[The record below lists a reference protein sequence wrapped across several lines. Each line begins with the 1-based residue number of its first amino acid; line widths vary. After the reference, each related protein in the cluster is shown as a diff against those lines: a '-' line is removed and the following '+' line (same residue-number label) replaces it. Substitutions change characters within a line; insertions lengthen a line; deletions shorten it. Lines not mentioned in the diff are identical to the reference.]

1 MSDEADGCLRVG
13 RRLGKKFTTAFV
25 FTGQNYV
32 LTGVM
37 LLWNFF
43 FDG

>member
-25 FTGQNYV
+25 FTGQKYV
-32 LTGVM
+32 FTRVI
-37 LLWNFF
+37 LLWNFL